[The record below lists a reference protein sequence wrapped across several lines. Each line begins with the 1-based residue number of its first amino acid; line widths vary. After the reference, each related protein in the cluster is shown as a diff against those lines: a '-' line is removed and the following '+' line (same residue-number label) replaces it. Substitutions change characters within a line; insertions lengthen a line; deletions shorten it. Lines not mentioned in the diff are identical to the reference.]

1 MKLIK
6 VKHLKLDNPSFL
18 QFLKQFVALINKY
31 DAGKL
36 KVITAAAALIAI
48 FASLQAAL
56 DKEKSNELT
65 QLLNKLDRHRDVLIT
80 AFVKFLESMTD
91 FPDATLA
98 AKAKTLLHYVD
109 GFGKGIAYQNQLAET
124 TILTNIVD
132 GFTTNIE
139 RKNSLAAINGT
150 PWITAIGA
158 VNTEYA
164 AQYGN
169 RVTDDS
175 ATKNVESFTSVRKK
189 ALVLYNALAGLLE
202 SRYESDKADNLD
214 VSLYETCMK
223 DLNEL
228 ITKVNTLGNS
238 GGGTTTNSNNNI
250 TPQ

>member
-6 VKHLKLDNPSFL
+6 VKQLKLDNASFF

-36 KVITAAAALIAI
+36 KVTTATATLVAI

-65 QLLNKLDRHRDVLIT
+65 QILNKLDRQRDILIS
-80 AFVKFLESMTD
+80 AFIKFLESMTD
-91 FPDATLA
+91 FPDTALA
-98 AKAKTLLHYVD
+98 AQAKTLLHYVE
-109 GFGKGIAYQNQLAET
+109 GFGKGIAQLNQLSET

-132 GFTTNIE
+132 GFTTNVE

-164 AQYGN
+164 TQYGN

-189 ALVLYNALAGLLE
+189 ALVLYNALASLLE

-238 GGGTTTNSNNNI
+238 GGGTTTSSTDNN
-250 TPQ
+250 TPK

>member
-6 VKHLKLDNPSFL
+6 LKHPKLDNASFF

-31 DAGKL
+31 DASKL
-36 KVITAAAALIAI
+36 KVTTATAALSAI

-65 QLLNKLDRHRDVLIT
+65 QLLNKLDRQRDVLIT
-80 AFVKFLESMTD
+80 AFIKFLESMTD
-91 FPDATLA
+91 FPDAAIA
-98 AKAKTLLHYVD
+98 AQAKTLLHYVE
-109 GFGKGIAYQNQLAET
+109 GFGDNIARQNQLAET

-132 GFTTNIE
+132 GFTTNVE
-139 RKNSLAAINGT
+139 RKNSLAALNGT
-150 PWITAIGA
+150 AWITAIGA

-164 AQYGN
+164 TQYGN
-169 RVTDDS
+169 RITDDS

-202 SRYESDKADNLD
+202 SRYDSDKADNLD
-214 VSLYETCMK
+214 VSVYETCIK

-228 ITKVNTLGNS
+228 ITKANTLGNS
-238 GGGTTTNSNNNI
+238 GGGSATNSSDNN
-250 TPQ
+250 TPK